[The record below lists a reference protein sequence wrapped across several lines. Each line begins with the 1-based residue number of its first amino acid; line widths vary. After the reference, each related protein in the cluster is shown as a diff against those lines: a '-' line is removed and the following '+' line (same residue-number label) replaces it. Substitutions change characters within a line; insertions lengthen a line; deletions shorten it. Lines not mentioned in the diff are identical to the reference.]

1 MKFSITRGDS
11 ECKRKMGFK
20 NGLQAVETKLKIT
33 GVCGRVL
40 VTGDPVSAQVRAV
53 AGTGSR
59 WQGLCPAPK
68 AGDLPGACPCP
79 ILRKEPLSVR
89 VSSPA
94 PLQSGAQPLVPS
106 RSWEPQ
112 MQDFMLLIECDKGF
126 FVPTLKV
133 LRMPRTSDKSPCS
146 VSAVGLLKPC
156 CVPASVA
163 DGEENQVGSSTGS
176 WASLLAP
183 CNQQLPE
190 DPEL

>member
-1 MKFSITRGDS
+1 
-11 ECKRKMGFK
+11 MGFK
-20 NGLQAVETKLKIT
+20 SGLQAAETELKIT
-33 GVCGRVL
+33 GVCGKVL
-40 VTGDPVSAQVRAV
+40 VACGPASAQVRAV

-59 WQGLCPAPK
+59 WQGLCPAPE

-79 ILRKEPLSVR
+79 IPRKEPSAVPSVR
-89 VSSPA
+89 VSSAA

-133 LRMPRTSDKSPCS
+133 LRMPRTSDRSPCS
-146 VSAVGLLKPC
+146 VSAAGLLRPC
-156 CVPASVA
+156 CVPAAVA

-176 WASLLAP
+176 WAPLLAP
-183 CNQQLPE
+183 CNQQFPE
-190 DPEL
+190 DLEL

>member
-1 MKFSITRGDS
+1 M
-11 ECKRKMGFK
+11 
-20 NGLQAVETKLKIT
+20 
-33 GVCGRVL
+33 
-40 VTGDPVSAQVRAV
+40 
-53 AGTGSR
+53 
-59 WQGLCPAPK
+59 
-68 AGDLPGACPCP
+68 
-79 ILRKEPLSVR
+79 R

-94 PLQSGAQPLVPS
+94 PLQSGAQPL
-106 RSWEPQ
+106 PQ

-133 LRMPRTSDKSPCS
+133 LRMPCTSDKSPCS